1 MTVNGRT
8 IPLNALPRIVK
19 TVRNQPA
26 ELGGDPSI
34 GSPSRWDASERVSAC
49 ERMRTARHSCD
60 DDPSESSCS
69 VVADGEV
76 ACHPGDERYTGVGD
90 GGGTTMT
97 AGADRRRRGRNPD
110 SHHRPDLGWAV
121 RFLPNHC
128 YLFSP
133 RFVPD
138 SFPIRSRFVS
148 SFGSDALSWLSAPVW
163 RSLVPPFYSLL

>member
-34 GSPSRWDASERVSAC
+34 GSPSRWNASERVSAC
-49 ERMRTARHSCD
+49 ERMRAARHSCD

-69 VVADGEV
+69 VVVDGEV

-110 SHHRPDLGWAV
+110 SHHRPDETPTRTTDQTKPDETPNPEEVTRTRTSALGSVSFAV
-121 RFLPNHC
+121 RRLSCFLPFF
-128 YLFSP
+128 L
-133 RFVPD
+133 
-138 SFPIRSRFVS
+138 
-148 SFGSDALSWLSAPVW
+148 
-163 RSLVPPFYSLL
+163 